1 MTWRDRV
8 KGGAFTREVL
18 LLSGGTLVGQLATVL
33 VTPLLTRLYS
43 PADMGLFGLYFSFV
57 SVASV
62 AVCLRVDLGVAS
74 ARTPR
79 EAVALLVL
87 CMALCPL
94 MSMMLAGSLALLMSR
109 HVLSFDLLPVWTVW
123 LLLPALTATGVF
135 SGLRY
140 WHVRQRDFS
149 LISRALVV
157 QGSARAGVSV
167 VAGVGHLGWLGL
179 VMGDLVG
186 RCLGIYR
193 LWTAAASA
201 VRDDLRAGGLRAL
214 HVRLAV
220 AWRYPLIVLP
230 SCLLDALGAALPIPI
245 IATVFSPVA
254 AGQFALAWRIAT
266 VPSGLVAASVADVFH
281 AHSAQTQSIQPGSM
295 RQLVQQT
302 LLRLAVVATLVFVP
316 VCLLAPV
323 GFRIVFGATWTDAGV
338 LTMLLGPLWWTS
350 TVVSPVSRLL
360 IVIQKPALKLYFDVL
375 FISGPL
381 AVLYGLRAYGLTIAV
396 AGYGLAAAAAYLVFA
411 VLLWHVSGRAD
422 RAALLSVDAAVS
434 SATTSPATISLK
446 AG

>member
-1 MTWRDRV
+1 
-8 KGGAFTREVL
+8 
-18 LLSGGTLVGQLATVL
+18 
-33 VTPLLTRLYS
+33 
-43 PADMGLFGLYFSFV
+43 
-57 SVASV
+57 
-62 AVCLRVDLGVAS
+62 
-74 ARTPR
+74 
-79 EAVALLVL
+79 
-87 CMALCPL
+87 
-94 MSMMLAGSLALLMSR
+94 
-109 HVLSFDLLPVWTVW
+109 
-123 LLLPALTATGVF
+123 
-135 SGLRY
+135 
-140 WHVRQRDFS
+140 
-149 LISRALVV
+149 
-157 QGSARAGVSV
+157 
-167 VAGVGHLGWLGL
+167 
-179 VMGDLVG
+179 
-186 RCLGIYR
+186 
-193 LWTAAASA
+193 
-201 VRDDLRAGGLRAL
+201 
-214 HVRLAV
+214 
-220 AWRYPLIVLP
+220 
-230 SCLLDALGAALPIPI
+230 
-245 IATVFSPVA
+245 
-254 AGQFALAWRIAT
+254 
-266 VPSGLVAASVADVFH
+266 
-281 AHSAQTQSIQPGSM
+281 M